1 MECNH
6 FRMPKGP
13 VSPGR
18 KWGGWLR
25 ITVADFNA
33 EFRNDDIC
41 LEYVREQRWPTAVTD
56 CVEGV
61 KKVESRDAYK
71 LKLTMKSG
79 QVRHLWV
86 DAESFAD
93 VNVEGTPKRMDG
105 KMRPV
110 EVYYRD
116 YRSVNGLMVPYVLF
130 LKLRCKGS
138 RNRIRRSEE
147 RRVGKECRSRWS
159 PYH

>member
-41 LEYVREQRWPTAVTD
+41 LEYIREQRWPTAVTD

-93 VNVEGTPKRMDG
+93 VKVEGTPKRMDG
-105 KMRPV
+105 KMRPA

-138 RNRIRRSEE
+138 RNRIR
-147 RRVGKECRSRWS
+147 
-159 PYH
+159 

>member
-6 FRMPKGP
+6 IRMPKGP

-41 LEYVREQRWPTAVTD
+41 LEYIREQRWPTAVTE

-61 KKVESRDAYK
+61 KKVGSRDAYK

-79 QVRHLWV
+79 QVRHRGV
-86 DAESFAD
+86 DGESFGGGKVGGAA
-93 VNVEGTPKRMDG
+93 RRRDG
-105 KMRPV
+105 KSRHV
-110 EVYYRD
+110 EDHDGAYGGV
-116 YRSVNGLMVPYVLF
+116 
-130 LKLRCKGS
+130 KG
-138 RNRIRRSEE
+138 
-147 RRVGKECRSRWS
+147 
-159 PYH
+159 

>member
-1 MECNH
+1 MECNP

-41 LEYVREQRWPTAVTD
+41 LEYIREPRWPTAVTD

-71 LKLTMKSG
+71 LKDRKSTRLNSSHG
-79 QVRHLWV
+79 YISYAVFCLQK
-86 DAESFAD
+86 
-93 VNVEGTPKRMDG
+93 KR
-105 KMRPV
+105 PI
-110 EVYYRD
+110 
-116 YRSVNGLMVPYVLF
+116 
-130 LKLRCKGS
+130 S
-138 RNRIRRSEE
+138 RQ
-147 RRVGKECRSRWS
+147 CS
-159 PYH
+159 PSHPR

>member
-25 ITVADFNA
+25 ITVGDFNA

-41 LEYVREQRWPTAVTD
+41 LEYIRGQRWPTAVTD

-61 KKVESRDAYK
+61 KKVESRDAD
-71 LKLTMKSG
+71 KLTLTMTSG
-79 QVRHLWV
+79 QFRHLWL
-86 DAESFAD
+86 DPKSLAEVKA
-93 VNVEGTPKRMDG
+93 EGTPTHRAG
-105 KMRPV
+105 
-110 EVYYRD
+110 
-116 YRSVNGLMVPYVLF
+116 
-130 LKLRCKGS
+130 
-138 RNRIRRSEE
+138 NR
-147 RRVGKECRSRWS
+147 
-159 PYH
+159 